1 MSNPFSDQAIPS
13 YDEQVGAAGA
23 TQTTPDITSSVRKY
37 NIDDQSQ
44 PPVAHHVHKENESL
58 PGATGSAPTFDY
70 SPGRDCAGAH
80 IPDSELGY
88 TPPFSLAARA
98 PGTARNMTHN
108 HQRVSQLQS
117 VQMHHMYRR
126 AAAPI
131 APYER
136 TVLES
141 ALGNTTTKSQEFER
155 NPLKTPDLD
164 QSQTYQSRNPAPF
177 IPPHVGSTENRA
189 DSYDL
194 DGQPKN
200 FNGSTEDSTSSDRNK
215 ASLGDKIIGTTEKVY
230 YHDCTVSVQ
239 CADCITLQIAG
250 KVTRNAEL
258 QEKGQNRAHPA

>member
-70 SPGRDCAGAH
+70 SPDAIAQAH

-88 TPPFSLAARA
+88 TPPSHSPHAHQDSTQHDTQSPESFTTPERA
-98 PGTARNMTHN
+98 NAPH
-108 HQRVSQLQS
+108 VPQS
-117 VQMHHMYRR
+117 
-126 AAAPI
+126 AAPI